1 MDKMYIYIGA
11 GVLAVVVII
20 AVILMLKKKKSK
32 NSGEPI
38 HKDYDSSIANM
49 VNNEPVK
56 GGTFIPNDP
65 VNPNT
70 APMPMPS
77 VVEPQIDASGPDMM
91 MNQPQQPMGPTL
103 EVPNPMAA
111 PVAPTLE
118 MPNQMAAPVA
128 PTLEVPNP
136 MATPNPMNIPTGPEL
151 IMPTPMAPNP
161 MDIPTGPELIM
172 PTTMEM
178 PAAVAPTPMAAPAV
192 DPIMPNLSAP
202 IMPSL
207 TEAPAA
213 PVVETPQPVA
223 EPVAPIMPDLMAPP
237 VETAPAAPTMEM
249 PQPTAGIVPPVD
261 LMAPPVDL
269 MAPPTNVGMVAEPLI
284 EQQPVAAPAPA
295 PVEEPKFNV
304 EIPVV
309 DTPPMPEVAQIAAA
323 PVMQNT
329 EIPGP
334 ADNLND
340 SISGVTPTQ
349 PKKEPMFVFD
359 MPEETKST
367 APLHQEIEVD
377 IPDMEEM
384 V

>member
-20 AVILMLKKKKSK
+20 AIVLILKKKKSK

-65 VNPNT
+65 VNPNA

-91 MNQPQQPMGPTL
+91 MNQPVPPMAPNPMEMPATPTL
-103 EVPNPMAA
+103 EVPNPM
-111 PVAPTLE
+111 
-118 MPNQMAAPVA
+118 
-128 PTLEVPNP
+128 EVPAGPELVMPNP
-136 MATPNPMNIPTGPEL
+136 MATNTMEAPTGPEL
-151 IMPTPMAPNP
+151 IMPNT
-161 MDIPTGPELIM
+161 MD
-172 PTTMEM
+172 M
-178 PAAVAPTPMAAPAV
+178 PAAPAPMAAPTATV

-207 TEAPAA
+207 TDAPAVQET
-213 PVVETPQPVA
+213 PVVETPQPA
-223 EPVAPIMPDLMAPP
+223 PTPVAPIMPDLMAPP
-237 VETAPAAPTMEM
+237 VEAAPVAPTMEA
-249 PQPTAGIVPPVD
+249 PQPTMGVVPPVDTMTPPVD

-269 MAPPTNVGMVAEPLI
+269 MAPQTNVGMVAEPLI
-284 EQQPVAAPAPA
+284 EQPVAAPAPA

-309 DTPPMPEVAQIAAA
+309 DTPPMPEVAQVAAA

-340 SISGVTPTQ
+340 SISGVTPAQ

-377 IPDMEEM
+377 VPDMEEM

>member
-65 VNPNT
+65 VNPN
-70 APMPMPS
+70 AVPMPMPS

-91 MNQPQQPMGPTL
+91 MNQPEQPMAPTL

-118 MPNQMAAPVA
+118 V
-128 PTLEVPNP
+128 
-136 MATPNPMNIPTGPEL
+136 
-151 IMPTPMAPNP
+151 PTPMAPNP

-172 PTTMEM
+172 PTAMEM
-178 PAAVAPTPMAAPAV
+178 PAAVVPNPMAAPAV

-223 EPVAPIMPDLMAPP
+223 ESVAPIMPDLMAPP

-249 PQPTAGIVPPVD
+249 PQPTAGIVPPMDTMTPPVD

-269 MAPPTNVGMVAEPLI
+269 MAPPTNVGMIAEPLI

-295 PVEEPKFNV
+295 PVEGPKFNV

>member
-20 AVILMLKKKKSK
+20 AIVLILKKKKSK

-38 HKDYDSSIANM
+38 YKDYDASIANM

-65 VNPNT
+65 ANPNA

-91 MNQPQQPMGPTL
+91 INQPVPPMAPNPMEMPTTPTL
-103 EVPNPMAA
+103 EVPNPMA
-111 PVAPTLE
+111 
-118 MPNQMAAPVA
+118 
-128 PTLEVPNP
+128 VPNP
-136 MATPNPMNIPTGPEL
+136 MEVPAGPEL
-151 IMPTPMAPNP
+151 IMPSA
-161 MDIPTGPELIM
+161 MD
-172 PTTMEM
+172 M
-178 PAAVAPTPMAAPAV
+178 PAAPAPMAAPTATV

-202 IMPSL
+202 IMP
-207 TEAPAA
+207 
-213 PVVETPQPVA
+213 
-223 EPVAPIMPDLMAPP
+223 DLMAPP
-237 VETAPAAPTMEM
+237 VEAVPAAPTMEA
-249 PQPTAGIVPPVD
+249 PQAPVGIVPPVDTMTPPVD

-309 DTPPMPEVAQIAAA
+309 DTPPMPEVAQVAAA

-329 EIPGP
+329 EKPGP

-340 SISGVTPTQ
+340 SISGVTPAQ
-349 PKKEPMFVFD
+349 PKKEPMFVLD

-377 IPDMEEM
+377 VPDMEEM